1 MSRETS
7 VRPSEAGFTLAEMLV
22 SVAVMSILVLAILAV
37 FDLNNRVS
45 RVQVNVTDMQQSL
58 RVAQYDLVRNLRM
71 AGRGGLPRDI
81 AVQVRNNEGLAA
93 QQNILVG
100 NGGSPKVVR
109 GSDVVTIRG
118 VLSSP
123 IWHVNTTVSTEFVV
137 NADGKGGTVTIR
149 NPGPTGVPQVLTAL
163 KQAFDDGVREPLLLT
178 SPLSDA
184 IYAVVEFD
192 PSPLRTFIDVA
203 AGTATIAFRI
213 TEGTYTDQYRA
224 LYGTP
229 ATFPLQTCATVGIL
243 EEYRLYVRDA
253 DRATVATGSLSAPK
267 LAMARV
273 FPGTEVGYHRG
284 PGVEPNPNPNR
295 QLDVADNILDLQVA
309 LAVDRVVPATGLP
322 DGVIQEP
329 PAVPANADEWV
340 FNAAGEAM
348 QPGNLAYIRVNTV
361 ARTDRA
367 DPQYVAP
374 ILAPLED
381 RSYDDTNVTKIN
393 DPNAPDR
400 RYRRRVL
407 TTIVDLRN
415 LG

>member
-1 MSRETS
+1 MNPKNFRS
-7 VRPSEAGFTLAEMLV
+7 SEAGFTLAEMLV
-22 SVAVMSILVLAILAV
+22 SVAVMAILVLAILAV

-93 QQNILVG
+93 QQNILLG
-100 NGGSPKVVR
+100 NAGSPKVVR

-123 IWHVNTTVSTEFVV
+123 IWHVNTTISSEFEVR
-137 NADGKGGTVTIR
+137 ADGTGTVKIR
-149 NPGPTGVPQVLTAL
+149 SPGPTGVPQVLTAL
-163 KQAFDDGVREPLLLT
+163 KQADDDGVREALLLT

-184 IYAVVEFD
+184 IFAVVELD
-192 PSPLRTFIDVA
+192 PLRTNVDTA
-203 AGTATIAFRI
+203 AGTAEVGFFWI
-213 TEGTYTDQYRA
+213 TGGIHTPQYRA
-224 LYGTP
+224 LYGAP

-253 DRATVATGSLSAPK
+253 DRRANAAPGSLSSPK

-273 FPGTEVGYHRG
+273 FPGTEVAYRG
-284 PGVEPNPNPNR
+284 NDTNL

-309 LAVDRVVPATGLP
+309 LAVDRPDAVTGLP

-329 PAVPANADEWV
+329 PLVAANADEWV

-348 QPGNLAYIRVNTV
+348 PAGNLAYIRVNTV

-374 ILAPLED
+374 VLAPLED

-393 DPNAPDR
+393 DPSAPDR

>member
-1 MSRETS
+1 MNRETS
-7 VRPSEAGFTLAEMLV
+7 VRSSEAGFTLAEMLV

-100 NGGSPKVVR
+100 VGTSPKVVR

-123 IWHVNTTVSTEFVV
+123 IWHVNTTIT
-137 NADGKGGTVTIR
+137 ADFNPDFPAGSGKGFLLIR
-149 NPGPTGVPQVLTAL
+149 SPGPTGVPQVLTAL
-163 KQAFDDGVREPLLLT
+163 AEAKANGVKEAILLT

-184 IYAVVEFD
+184 IYAVVELD
-192 PSPLRTFIDVA
+192 PVATDVDLA
-203 AGTATIAFRI
+203 AGTARVVFFI
-213 TEGTYTDQYRA
+213 TGSTYTNQYRA

-243 EEYRLYVRDA
+243 EEYRLYVRDH

-273 FPGTEVGYHRG
+273 FPGTQIAYRTD
-284 PGVEPNPNPNR
+284 NNNLA
-295 QLDVADNILDLQVA
+295 LDVADNILDLQVA
-309 LAVDRVVPATGLP
+309 LAVDRPDVATGLA

-340 FNAAGEAM
+340 FNAAGEVMPA
-348 QPGNLAYIRVNTV
+348 GNLAYIRVNTV

-374 ILAPLED
+374 VLAPLED

>member
-1 MSRETS
+1 MNRKTPFRS
-7 VRPSEAGFTLAEMLV
+7 SEAGFTLAEMLV

-100 NGGSPKVVR
+100 VGGSPKVVR

-123 IWHVNTTVSTEFVV
+123 IWHVNTTISSEFVV
-137 NADGKGGTVTIR
+137 NADGTGTVWIR
-149 NPGPTGVPQVLTAL
+149 SPGPTGVPQVLTAL
-163 KQAFDDGVREPLLLT
+163 ADAVNAVPPVREALLLT

-184 IYAVVEFD
+184 LYAIVELD
-192 PSPLRTFIDVA
+192 PSPLKTTIDVA
-203 AGTATIAFRI
+203 AGTAKVGFFI
-213 TEGTYTDQYRA
+213 TGGNYTTQYRA

-229 ATFPLQTCATVGIL
+229 GTFPLQTCATVGIL
-243 EEYRLYVRDA
+243 EEYRLYVRDH

-273 FPGTEVGYHRG
+273 FPGTEVAYRG
-284 PGVEPNPNPNR
+284 NDTNL

-374 ILAPLED
+374 VLAPLED